1 MGNIM
6 AKSATKANNGA
17 VTIMVVD
24 DEEPAADIIGQMLK
38 ALGYKTEIQLNP
50 VKALEIFKLRPDSF
64 DLVMTDMIMPHMTG
78 AQLSK
83 KLKAIRPNIPII
95 LCTGYSSLIDEN
107 RARLI
112 GIAAYLTKPVALSEI
127 SKTVKMILDE

>member
-1 MGNIM
+1 M